1 MKIYP
6 PLAIPYCRVAL
17 IGTAAFGMAIPAH
30 AQETSADEPLQD
42 LRECQAVANPEERLI
57 CFDTAVSQLVQASE
71 AGDLRVVDR
80 EDIRETRRGLFGF
93 SMPKL
98 GLFRG
103 SEDED
108 VDRVLNS
115 TITEVRQV
123 GRESYLLTIAEGS
136 RWRVNDAPR
145 RFRPEAGDAVDFERA
160 ALGSFWVRVNG
171 TPGVKGR
178 RVE

>member
-1 MKIYP
+1 MKRHSP
-6 PLAIPYCRVAL
+6 FMDTGRRVAL
-17 IGTAAFGMAIPAH
+17 AGLATLAIAIPAH
-30 AQETSADEPLQD
+30 AQEIPNDEPLQG
-42 LRECQAVANPEERLI
+42 LRECQAIAIAEERLA
-57 CFDTAVSQLVQASE
+57 CFDTAVSRLVQASE

-108 VDRVLNS
+108 VDRVLHS

-145 RFRPEAGDAVDFERA
+145 RFRPEAGDTVEFERA
-160 ALGSFWVRVNG
+160 ALGSFWVRING